1 MERFKRKG
9 NIMKAKLH
17 HELGSYNFIEV
28 EIEEDTKEA
37 LIASTLDFLGK
48 VRLGYASL
56 TENGIEGD
64 IGASKAQ
71 IDLLK
76 RLAKDADKELSSIT
90 EYVAKKFRKPT
101 IQQLTKEE
109 ATDVINLLKPKK
121 GDE

>member
-1 MERFKRKG
+1 
-9 NIMKAKLH
+9 MKAKLH